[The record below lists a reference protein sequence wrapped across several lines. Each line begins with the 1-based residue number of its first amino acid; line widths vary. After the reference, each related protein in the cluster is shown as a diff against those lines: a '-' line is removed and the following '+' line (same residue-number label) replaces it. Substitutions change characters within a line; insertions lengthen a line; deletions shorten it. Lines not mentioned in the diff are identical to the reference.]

1 MSTEQV
7 PEQPGLHTKK
17 PCLKT
22 TTNKTRQTETE
33 EGECLR
39 CQSTGRALR
48 LLVGTRSFRFVF
60 SILLYSEI
68 IHLWGNRGFLRRTT
82 EVENLAGESRAQ
94 SKISHG
100 CPVEAPP
107 SQSKQPFSCEQSPP
121 PGKEQERQTTSH
133 HPSVRL
139 ASMLW
144 EHQAAAQGSYHWTT
158 EELLLGGQEHQT
170 RSRQ

>member
-1 MSTEQV
+1 MVYKASSRTARATHEETLSQN
-7 PEQPGLHTKK
+7 
-17 PCLKT
+17 
-22 TTNKTRQTETE
+22 NKRNQTERE
-33 EGECLR
+33 EGEWLR
-39 CQSTGRALR
+39 CQRSGRALR
-48 LLVGTRSFRFVF
+48 LLGGTRSLRFVF

-94 SKISHG
+94 SKVSRG

-121 PGKEQERQTTSH
+121 PQGKEQERQTTSH

-144 EHQAAAQGSYHWTT
+144 KHQAAAQGSYHWTT

>member
-1 MSTEQV
+1 MTARATHEETLSQNN
-7 PEQPGLHTKK
+7 
-17 PCLKT
+17 
-22 TTNKTRQTETE
+22 NKRNQTERE

-39 CQSTGRALR
+39 CQSSGRALR
-48 LLVGTRSFRFVF
+48 LLGGTRSFRFVF
-60 SILLYSEI
+60 SILLYSET

-94 SKISHG
+94 SKVSRG
-100 CPVEAPP
+100 CPVEVPP

-121 PGKEQERQTTSH
+121 QGKEQERQTTSR

-158 EELLLGGQEHQT
+158 EELLLGGQEHQA